1 MKHLNERGQGI
12 AEYAIVVGLVV
23 ATIFALGPYVKGR
36 LAEPIQ
42 RNADAYLAAA
52 GGAAGATY
60 YAAQDSYSTS
70 DTISD
75 MATPVQGSVS
85 SDSYSLTHS
94 RNQ

>member
-36 LAEPIQ
+36 LGRPIQ
-42 RNADAYLAAA
+42 DAADDYLTAA
-52 GGAAGATY
+52 GYGTAETY
-60 YAAQDSYSTS
+60 YADQDSYSAS
-70 DTISD
+70 DTVAD